1 MERLKTHPA
10 HEMREETRRH
20 TVRTKARTGFVTAVA
35 GVVGSSAVALMLMS
49 LYGCEKHTGPMDKVV
64 LGAEASMLPAAV
76 WVAEGKGYFREE
88 GLDVTI
94 KEFDSG
100 RLSFLAMLEDGS
112 VDISTVAPTPI
123 MFSSFARQDFSILA
137 TFVYSDE
144 DVKVI
149 ARRDKGITTA
159 KDLRGKKVGTP
170 AGTTGQFFL
179 QAFLTFNKLRA
190 TEVEMIDVGPSDL
203 PAALQSGRV
212 DAIVIWEPHA
222 HRAQQLLG
230 DRALRLPSSPVYR
243 ETFNFMVMRDF
254 ARDNPR
260 ALRKFL
266 RAADEATTFV
276 RDHPEES
283 QALVAERLNLDREV
297 TAALWG
303 DFVFGISLDQS
314 LILTLEDEAR
324 WAIAS
329 GLAGEKAKVPNYL
342 DYIHVDALEDVK
354 PEAVTVI
361 R

>member
-1 MERLKTHPA
+1 
-10 HEMREETRRH
+10 
-20 TVRTKARTGFVTAVA
+20 
-35 GVVGSSAVALMLMS
+35 MLMWR
-49 LYGCEKHTGPMDKVV
+49 GGGGRHAGPVDKIV

-94 KEFDSG
+94 KGFDTG
-100 RLSFLAMLEDGS
+100 KQSFLAMLQEGS

-123 MFSSFARQDFSILA
+123 MFSSLTRQDFYILA
-137 TFVYSDE
+137 TFAYADT
-144 DVKVI
+144 DIKVI
-149 ARRDKGITTA
+149 ARSDRGIKTA
-159 KDLRGKKVGTP
+159 TDLRGKKVGAA

-179 QAFLTFNKLRA
+179 GAFLTARKLSA
-190 TEVEMIDVGPSDL
+190 SDVEMVDIAPSDL
-203 PAALQSGRV
+203 PTALQSGRV

-222 HRAQQLLG
+222 YKAQQLLR
-230 DRALRLPSSPVYR
+230 DKALRLESSDVYR
-243 ETFNFMVMRDF
+243 TTFNFTVMRNF

-266 RAADEATTFV
+266 RAAERAATFV
-276 RDHPEES
+276 RNHPAES

-303 DFVFGISLDQS
+303 DFVFGISSDQS

-324 WAIAS
+324 WAIRS
-329 GLAGEKAKVPNYL
+329 GFAGGRTDIPNYL
-342 DYIHVDALEDVK
+342 EYIHTDALEDVK
-354 PEAVTVI
+354 PEAVTII

>member
-1 MERLKTHPA
+1 
-10 HEMREETRRH
+10 MRRN
-20 TVRTKARTGFVTAVA
+20 VYLVSGILAVA
-35 GVVGSSAVALMLMS
+35 VAAALYLWLHRGAPDGSPLQTEGLTLGV
-49 LYGCEKHTGPMDKVV
+49 
-64 LGAEASMLPAAV
+64 EASLLPAAV
-76 WVAEGKGYFREE
+76 WVAEKKGYFQEE
-88 GLDVTI
+88 GLDVSI
-94 KEFDSG
+94 QEFPSG
-100 RLSFLAMLEDGS
+100 KLSFQAMLEGKGP
-112 VDISTVAPTPI
+112 DISTVAPTPI
-123 MFSSFARQDFSILA
+123 VFSSFARQDFYIFA
-137 TFVYSDE
+137 TFVYADT
-144 DVKVI
+144 DIKVI
-149 ARRDKGITTA
+149 ARSDRGIRIAT
-159 KDLRGKKVGTP
+159 DLRGKKVGTT

-179 QAFLTFNKLRA
+179 GAFLTAKKLSA
-190 TEVEMIDVGPSDL
+190 SEVEMVDIAPSEL
-203 PAALQSGRV
+203 PTALQSGRV

-222 HRAQQLLG
+222 YKAQQLLG
-230 DRALRLPSSPVYR
+230 DKALRLDSSHVYR
-243 ETFNFMVMRDF
+243 TTFNFTVMRDF

-266 RAADEATTFV
+266 RATDKATTFV

-324 WAIAS
+324 WAIAN
-329 GLAGEKAKVPNYL
+329 GLAGENVAVPNYL